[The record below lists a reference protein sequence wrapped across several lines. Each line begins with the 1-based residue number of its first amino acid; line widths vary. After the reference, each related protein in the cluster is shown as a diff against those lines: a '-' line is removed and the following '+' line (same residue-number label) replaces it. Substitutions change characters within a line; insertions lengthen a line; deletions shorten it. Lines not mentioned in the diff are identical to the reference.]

1 MDKIICI
8 DNRGVSG
15 ETPLHTGELPCAA
28 RVEDRRPMLK
38 PDPMR
43 YYRVGPTRITG
54 PEWGEPDLPEKEVAG
69 NDRVDPLEVLA
80 FHHQEELPADFAL
93 DLRLHEILEHALQ
106 ATTATGAMIAL
117 ASGDK
122 MVCRATSGEKAPSTG
137 SFLNT
142 RSGLSGLC
150 VQTREMQRCDDTV
163 TDSRV
168 NAEAC
173 RVLDVRSIVVLP
185 VLEGTRLW
193 GILEIFSSSPRAFS
207 DADVP
212 ALQALGR
219 AVSRTVR
226 EAVEGGGA
234 TPAPDTWSA
243 QANPDSEQ
251 AETEAH
257 AILRSG
263 LRDPSTHR
271 RDYRTG
277 ALTVAVIALAVLLG
291 WMVGRV
297 GWSMAVDRG
306 EARLPVNPEE
316 AQAAQRTLQTVPPAA
331 EKPADSAKPV
341 SAAPVPSPPSRP
353 AAKPKTAAAE
363 PTDGLVVYEQGR
375 VVFRTSPPP
384 KSLPSGSDS
393 GPVQN
398 AAAREGDTAGGPA
411 SVSPSATDS
420 YLPERVELEYPEEA
434 KLQHIQGPVVLD
446 ALVGTDGAVRE
457 LKVISGHPLL
467 VKAAADAV
475 RQWRFQPHRLKD
487 RLVEFETRIT
497 VNFALR

>member
-1 MDKIICI
+1 
-8 DNRGVSG
+8 
-15 ETPLHTGELPCAA
+15 
-28 RVEDRRPMLK
+28 MLK

-54 PEWGEPDLPEKEVAG
+54 PEWIEPDLPEPEAAG

-80 FHHQEELPADFAL
+80 FHHPEELPADFAL
-93 DLRLHEILEHALQ
+93 DLKLHEILERALLT
-106 ATTATGAMIAL
+106 TTATGAMIAL

-122 MVCRATSGEKAPSTG
+122 MVCRATSGEKTPSTG

-150 VQTREMQRCDDTV
+150 VQTREMQRCDDTLA
-163 TDSRV
+163 DPRV
-168 NAEAC
+168 NADAC

-193 GILEIFSSSPRAFS
+193 GILEIFSSRSRAFS

-212 ALQALGR
+212 ELQALGR
-219 AVSRTVR
+219 AVSQAVK
-226 EAVEGGGA
+226 EAVEGGSE
-234 TPAPDTWSA
+234 TPVPDTWSA
-243 QANPDSEQ
+243 PANPDPEP

-257 AILRSG
+257 EILRSG
-263 LRDPSTHR
+263 LRDPATHR
-271 RDYRTG
+271 RDYHTG
-277 ALTVAVIALAVLLG
+277 TLTVAVIALAVLLG

-297 GWSMAVDRG
+297 GWSMAVDRT
-306 EARLPVNPEE
+306 RTHLPVNSEE
-316 AQAAQRTLQTVPPAA
+316 AQAVQGPLQTVPSAA

-341 SAAPVPSPPSRP
+341 SPAPVPPPASIA
-353 AAKPKTAAAE
+353 AAKPKTAAVE
-363 PTDGLVVYEQGR
+363 PTDGLVVYEQGK
-375 VVFRTSPPP
+375 VVFRMSPSPNSPP
-384 KSLPSGSDS
+384 SGGDSD
-393 GPVQN
+393 PVQN
-398 AAAREGDTAGGPA
+398 AATREGDTAGAPV

-420 YLPERVELEYPEEA
+420 YLLERVEPQYPEEA
-434 KLQHIQGPVVLD
+434 RQQHIQGPVVLN

-457 LKVISGHPLL
+457 LKVVSGDPLL

-475 RQWRFQPHRLKD
+475 RQWRFRPHRLKE

-497 VNFALR
+497 VNFELP